1 MYLCTKIIKKAME
14 QEKLPLG
21 VKWIQ
26 LPQNVDNRGRL
37 TYLEGDVH
45 IPFPVKRVFWI
56 TDVPDGKTRG
66 GHAHW
71 TCHEAVFPI
80 TGRFEI
86 ELDDGE
92 ENTTV
97 VLDDPTRGITVPAGV
112 WCELRHFA
120 PGTVCLVMASQE
132 YDASGYALDRASWIR
147 TLKKEK

>member
-1 MYLCTKIIKKAME
+1 M
-14 QEKLPLG
+14 
-21 VKWIQ
+21 
-26 LPQNVDNRGRL
+26 
-37 TYLEGDVH
+37 
-45 IPFPVKRVFWI
+45 
-56 TDVPDGKTRG
+56 TRG

-92 ENTTV
+92 VNTTV
-97 VLDDPTRGITVPAGV
+97 VLDDATRGIIVPAGV

-132 YDASGYALDRASWIR
+132 YDASGYALDRESWMK
-147 TLKKEK
+147 TLKLKK